1 MQPRQC
7 SWSSERSGGAGGNYK
22 DNGRCSS
29 MKEVVSSL
37 VAAVVAEMTMYGG
50 WYGVVA
56 ALLLLCWRSEIEL
69 MTDDG
74 RAWI

>member
-1 MQPRQC
+1 
-7 SWSSERSGGAGGNYK
+7 
-22 DNGRCSS
+22 

-37 VAAVVAEMTMYGG
+37 VAAVVAEMTTYGG